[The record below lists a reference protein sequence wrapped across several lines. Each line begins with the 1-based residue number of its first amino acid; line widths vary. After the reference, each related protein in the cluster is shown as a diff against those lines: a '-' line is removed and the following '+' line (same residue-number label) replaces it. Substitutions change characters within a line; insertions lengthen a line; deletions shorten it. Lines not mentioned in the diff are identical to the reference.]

1 VYNHVS
7 YNNDGIDID
16 GCHDVTVSD
25 CVIDSDD
32 DALCLKST
40 LGRACE
46 NVTVSNCVLSS
57 HANAFKLG
65 TESNGGF
72 KNITLS
78 NCVILSPRFSKVK
91 YGIQRGLGGIALETV
106 DGGLL
111 ENIAV
116 SNVIAT
122 RVGQVGCS
130 ITGLPGHPVEGVSL
144 TNVSVE
150 FEGGGKREWAERE
163 VPELAE
169 AYPESKMFGNL
180 PAYGFYCRHVRGLTI
195 RDLQLRTIEPDARH
209 AIVCDDVH
217 GLDLHGLR
225 TQSTP
230 DAAAVVRLAQCREAL
245 VQGCRPGGAV
255 EVFLQVEGKASRGV
269 ALLNNDFSGV
279 RRMFQITSEGST
291 DVVRKAG
298 NLSPAAPARD

>member
-1 VYNHVS
+1 M
-7 YNNDGIDID
+7 
-16 GCHDVTVSD
+16 
-25 CVIDSDD
+25 
-32 DALCLKST
+32 
-40 LGRACE
+40 
-46 NVTVSNCVLSS
+46 
-57 HANAFKLG
+57 
-65 TESNGGF
+65 
-72 KNITLS
+72 
-78 NCVILSPRFSKVK
+78 
-91 YGIQRGLGGIALETV
+91 ETV
-106 DGGLL
+106 DGGVL

-116 SNVIAT
+116 SNVTIDGVNVPIFLRLGNRARPFTADGPKPPVGSFRNVTISNVLAT

-130 ITGLPGHPVEGVSL
+130 ITGLPGHPVQGVSL
-144 TNVSVE
+144 TNVSLE
-150 FEGGGKREWAERE
+150 FAGGGKREWAERE

-169 AYPESKMFGNL
+169 AYPESRMFGNL

-225 TQSTP
+225 TQSSP
-230 DAAAVVRLAQCREAL
+230 NAAAVVRLAQCREAL

-255 EVFLQVEGKASRGV
+255 EVFLQVDGKASRGV

-279 RRMFQITSEGST
+279 RRVFQIIGDGPK
-291 DVVRKAG
+291 DVVREAG